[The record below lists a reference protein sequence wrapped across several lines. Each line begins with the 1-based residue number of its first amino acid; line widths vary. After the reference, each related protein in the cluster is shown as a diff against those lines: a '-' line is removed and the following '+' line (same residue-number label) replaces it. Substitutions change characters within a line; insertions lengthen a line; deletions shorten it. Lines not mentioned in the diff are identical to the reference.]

1 LIHACQKLLAGFFFA
16 SYVAGIQ
23 PPPSLLKKAAS
34 PKPRDY
40 IYIEREESNPPL
52 LQFMKGE
59 CHEKQI
65 KHPNQ
70 LGTAPISQESRTD
83 GSF

>member
-1 LIHACQKLLAGFFFA
+1 MFSQLRFVVLSMTCCVAVACSGAVAGFFLA

-40 IYIEREESNPPL
+40 IYIER
-52 LQFMKGE
+52 G
-59 CHEKQI
+59 I
-65 KHPNQ
+65 KPSP
-70 LGTAPISQESRTD
+70 APVYEGRMS
-83 GSF
+83 